1 MFLHLFCVIFY
12 QYCIWGHGRAMGEYS
27 LTSLYFKSWNNFQM
41 KQNIHNCKTC
51 SVCFVTWN
59 ARQRTESPCPNHY
72 CTMVEGWFQ
81 TVAIYKIIKPKC
93 HIMLTKSIIAKY
105 KTTCILWTLRIEKD
119 NVLNRV
125 SKRRYVK
132 RGMHIRN
139 LPCISETQLN

>member
-1 MFLHLFCVIFY
+1 MLYNILFVLYNFLFINMFLHLFCVIFY

-27 LTSLYFKSWNNFQM
+27 LTSLNFKSWNNFQM

-72 CTMVEGWFQ
+72 CTMVEGWSQ

-93 HIMLTKSIIAKY
+93 HVLLTECNSKIYIRQPIYCDLWESKKIMYLIVSV
-105 KTTCILWTLRIEKD
+105 KTLC
-119 NVLNRV
+119 
-125 SKRRYVK
+125 
-132 RGMHIRN
+132 
-139 LPCISETQLN
+139 

>member
-1 MFLHLFCVIFY
+1 MLYVLYLSHECCIIFY
-12 QYCIWGHGRAMGEYS
+12 LYCIISFSWICFYICLAVGEYS

-72 CTMVEGWFQ
+72 CTMVEGWSQ

-93 HIMLTKSIIAKY
+93 HIMLTKCIIAKY
-105 KTTCILWTLRIEKD
+105 KTTYMLWTLRIEKEY
-119 NVLNRV
+119 VLNRV
-125 SKRRYVK
+125 SKDVMLK
-132 RGMHIRN
+132 EG
-139 LPCISETQLN
+139 CI